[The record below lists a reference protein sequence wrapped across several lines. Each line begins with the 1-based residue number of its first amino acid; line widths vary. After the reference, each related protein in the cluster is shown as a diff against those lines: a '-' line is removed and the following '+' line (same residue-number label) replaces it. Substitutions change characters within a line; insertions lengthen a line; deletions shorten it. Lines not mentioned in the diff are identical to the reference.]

1 MRKLIAFAALLAVSQ
16 PYTEAQPHFK
26 DPRAAGVQQK
36 IDVIQSGKAKPGSI
50 FIFTVADLNAWAR
63 AKLPT
68 IVPEGV
74 RDPRLELGNGTATG
88 YATVNF
94 LKVRHAQGIET
105 GWFLS
110 KLIDG
115 EKPVKVNVRIQSSRG
130 RATVYLQRVEISG
143 LAVSGSTLDF
153 LIDNFF
159 RPLYPEAKINQPFE
173 LQDRLDRIEIQP
185 AEARA
190 VMKR

>member
-1 MRKLIAFAALLAVSQ
+1 MRKLIVFAALIAV
-16 PYTEAQPHFK
+16 AQPRMT

-36 IDVIQSGKAKPGSI
+36 IDIIQSGKAKPGSV
-50 FIFTVADLNAWAR
+50 FIFNVGDLNVWAR

-74 RDPRLELGNGTATG
+74 RDTRLELGNGTATG

-94 LKVRHAQGIET
+94 LKVRHGEGIET

-115 EKPVKVNVRIQSSRG
+115 DKPVKVSVRIESARG

-173 LQDRLDRIEIQP
+173 LEDKVDHLEIRP
-185 AEARA
+185 LEARA
-190 VMKR
+190 VIKR

>member
-1 MRKLIAFAALLAVSQ
+1 MRKLIVFAALIAA
-16 PYTEAQPHFK
+16 AQPHFK
-26 DPRAAGVQQK
+26 DARAAGVQQK
-36 IDVIQSGKAKPGSI
+36 IDVIQSGKAKPGSV

-74 RDPRLELGNGTATG
+74 RDARLELGNGTATG
-88 YATVNF
+88 YAVVNF
-94 LKVRHAQGIET
+94 LKVRHGQGVET

-115 EKPVKVNVRIQSSRG
+115 EKPVKVSVRIESSRG

-173 LQDRLDRIEIQP
+173 LEDRVDRLEIHP
-185 AEARA
+185 ADARA